1 MLHSILD
8 FIRSDT
14 GRRVLASLLALV
26 IALAVRALLVRVIL
40 RSHRMHTTDRL
51 RWLRSARTWALILLV
66 LSFVFIWGSELREF
80 LVSLVVLASA
90 FVLATKE
97 LFMCISGALL
107 RATTRGFEVGDRIE
121 VAGIRGDVIDIG
133 LLGTTLLEIS
143 PGHQR
148 TGRTQVI
155 PNSLFLSSSIA
166 NETFTQE
173 YVLHTFDTP
182 VPRTMSWEAA
192 ERVLT
197 DLANEVCA
205 EHIDAA
211 RRSMDAAS
219 NRHGLT
225 SFDVRPRT
233 TVHPTG
239 PSEVWLRLRV
249 PTPARERGRIEQE
262 ILRRFLEQAPRRA
275 SLAGYEAPSMSDTD
289 EL

>member
-1 MLHSILD
+1 MVTSRTTPTRCATFLWIAVM
-8 FIRSDT
+8 
-14 GRRVLASLLALV
+14 GLACDRDPVAALQ
-26 IALAVRALLVRVIL
+26 
-40 RSHRMHTTDRL
+40 D
-51 RWLRSARTWALILLV
+51 
-66 LSFVFIWGSELREF
+66 
-80 LVSLVVLASA
+80 
-90 FVLATKE
+90 
-97 LFMCISGALL
+97 C
-107 RATTRGFEVGDRIE
+107 
-121 VAGIRGDVIDIG
+121 
-133 LLGTTLLEIS
+133 
-143 PGHQR
+143 
-148 TGRTQVI
+148 
-155 PNSLFLSSSIA
+155 
-166 NETFTQE
+166 ET
-173 YVLHTFDTP
+173 
-182 VPRTMSWEAA
+182 
-192 ERVLT
+192 
-197 DLANEVCA
+197 NVCRA